1 LQIAHG
7 WIVLLLPVA
16 GFVRYYLDVMRKGNV
31 TSAAQPTESEQR
43 HARKHQDQRYLDP
56 EGAAAAA

>member
-1 LQIAHG
+1 
-7 WIVLLLPVA
+7 VA